1 MSARQQN
8 GMSRLMLE
16 MFQEAAFTDST
27 SRSQGQRA
35 DFQYLAERTKG
46 VSSHLGRLIRARV
59 SHHDNPQLVPP
70 TGMAV
75 GCEDTEDASGYRGG
89 VIARWNDN
97 ADRLARRGE
106 PRRLVVRAGMSVTG
120 RRRLRYFFHCLR
132 VAERE

>member
-1 MSARQQN
+1 MP
-8 GMSRLMLE
+8 E

-35 DFQYLAERTKG
+35 DFQYLAERADG

-59 SHHDNPQLVPP
+59 RHHDNPQLVPP

-97 ADRLARRGE
+97 ADRRH
-106 PRRLVVRAGMSVTG
+106 PRSATG
-120 RRRLRYFFHCLR
+120 RFMLCVRVRLASRCHSLR
-132 VAERE
+132 VAECV